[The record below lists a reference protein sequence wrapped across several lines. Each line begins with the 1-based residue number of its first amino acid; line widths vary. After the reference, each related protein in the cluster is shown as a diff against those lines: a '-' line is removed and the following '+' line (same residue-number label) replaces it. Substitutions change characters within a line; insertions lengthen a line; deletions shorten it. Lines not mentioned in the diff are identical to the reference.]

1 MKPFANSASNPD
13 AHSVAR
19 FALSMRMAKGI
30 VAVITSASLFMT
42 RKLALILLA
51 TALPFTGCKKLGE
64 KIPFLQKKTVAVAT
78 PAPVAAATPA
88 PEAKP
93 AAPIAPEINT
103 KAAVMALCYHRF
115 EDRPKDSLAINP
127 AEFEKQMQALKD
139 NGFTVIPLADFL
151 AWRRGEKSIPDKC
164 CLIGI
169 DDGYRSGYDVAW
181 PILKKYGY
189 PFTMFIYT
197 NYVKGQPNAGGQSM
211 SWEELAEM
219 RDAGVDIESHTIS
232 HSDLKAKN
240 GKWQKFQPTYEAWL
254 QHEMADSKKMLEQNL
269 GISVKALAYP
279 YGNHNEEVRRIAMES
294 GYEAAFTVYGQRLTH
309 TSAPDQLGRYAIESM
324 HPKVFEDAVRMIGGG
339 GGGAAS
345 GPYIAAAA
353 ASSMV
358 TEPANNA
365 VVTDPLPTIKANLAT
380 LGEVD
385 PASVEMRVSGF
396 GPVPAKYDAATK
408 TVEYKVAQKLR
419 EPSYSVFLSA
429 KVGGVKKEV
438 KWTFT
443 FDPTGSG
450 APAPE
455 DAALPAR
462 GGAAPATP
470 APAKIATPKA
480 KKK

>member
-1 MKPFANSASNPD
+1 
-13 AHSVAR
+13 
-19 FALSMRMAKGI
+19 MRAAPGI
-30 VAVITSASLFMT
+30 VAPFTSAPLFMT

-64 KIPFLQKKTVAVAT
+64 KIPFLKKKETAAAT
-78 PAPVAAATPA
+78 PAPVAAAAAPA
-88 PEAKP
+88 ADTKP
-93 AAPIAPEINT
+93 AAPAAPEINT
-103 KAAVMALCYHRF
+103 RAAVMALCYHRF

-127 AEFEKQMQALKD
+127 AEFEKQMQTLKD
-139 NGFTVIPLADFL
+139 NGFTVIPLGDFL
-151 AWRRGEKSIPDKC
+151 AWRRGEKTIPDKC
-164 CLIGI
+164 CLLGI
-169 DDGYRSGYDVAW
+169 DDGYRSGYEVAW

-240 GKWQKFQPTYEAWL
+240 GKWQKLQPSYEAWL
-254 QHEMADSKKMLEQNL
+254 THELVDSKKMLEQNL

-279 YGNHNEEVRRIAMES
+279 YGNHNEEVRRIAMEA
-294 GYEAAFTVYGQRLTH
+294 GYEAAFTVYGQRLSH
-309 TSAPDQLGRYAIESM
+309 GSAPDQLGRYAIESM
-324 HPKVFEDAVRMIGGG
+324 HPKVFEDAVRMVGGG
-339 GGGAAS
+339 GGGGS

-353 ASSMV
+353 SSSMV

-408 TVEYKVAQKLR
+408 TVEYKVVQKLR

-438 KWTFT
+438 KWSFT

-455 DAALPAR
+455 DAPLPSR
-462 GGAAPATP
+462 AAPATP
-470 APAKIATPKA
+470 PPAKIAPGKV

>member
-1 MKPFANSASNPD
+1 
-13 AHSVAR
+13 
-19 FALSMRMAKGI
+19 
-30 VAVITSASLFMT
+30 MT
-42 RKLALILLA
+42 RKLALLLLA

-64 KIPFLQKKTVAVAT
+64 KIPFFKKKETVVAT

-88 PEAKP
+88 PAVKP
-93 AAPIAPEINT
+93 AAAAAPEINT
-103 KAAVMALCYHRF
+103 RAAVMALCYHRF

-139 NGFTVIPLADFL
+139 NGYTVIPMADFL
-151 AWRRGEKSIPDKC
+151 AWRRDEKTIPDKC
-164 CLIGI
+164 CVICI
-169 DDGYRSGYDVAW
+169 DDGYRSGYEVAW

-197 NYVKGQPNAGGQSM
+197 NYVKGQPNAGGQSL

-240 GKWQKFQPTYEAWL
+240 GKWQKLQPSYEAWL
-254 QHEMADSKKMLEQNL
+254 THELVDSKKMLEQNL

-279 YGNHNEEVRRIAMES
+279 YGNNNETVRRATMEA
-294 GYEAAFTVYGQRLTH
+294 GYEAAFTVYGQRLSH
-309 TSAPDQLGRYAIESM
+309 GSPADQLGRYAVESM
-324 HPKVFEDAVRMIGGG
+324 HPKVFEDAIKMIGGGG

-345 GPYIAAAA
+345 EPYLSAPA

-358 TEPANNA
+358 TEPQNNE

-385 PASVEMRVSGF
+385 PASVEMRISGF

-408 TVEYKVAQKLR
+408 TVEYKVTQKLR
-419 EPSYSVFLSA
+419 EPSYSVFLTV
-429 KVGGVKKEV
+429 KVGGAKKEV

-450 APAPE
+450 ASAPGDAPLPPRTGSTPA
-455 DAALPAR
+455 
-462 GGAAPATP
+462 ATP
-470 APAKIATPKA
+470 ATTKLATPKP

>member
-1 MKPFANSASNPD
+1 
-13 AHSVAR
+13 
-19 FALSMRMAKGI
+19 MRAAKCI
-30 VAVITSASLFMT
+30 LAAFTTDTPFMT

-51 TALPFTGCKKLGE
+51 TALPFTGCKKIGE
-64 KIPFLQKKTVAVAT
+64 KIPFFKKKEAAVAT

-88 PEAKP
+88 PAVKP
-93 AAPIAPEINT
+93 AAAAAPEINQR
-103 KAAVMALCYHRF
+103 AAVMALCYHRF

-139 NGFTVIPLADFL
+139 NGYTVIPMADFL
-151 AWRRGEKSIPDKC
+151 AWRRDEKTIPDKC
-164 CLIGI
+164 CVICI

-211 SWEELAEM
+211 SWEELAQM

-240 GKWQKFQPTYEAWL
+240 GKWQKLQPSYEAWL
-254 QHEMADSKKMLEQNL
+254 THELVDSKKMLEQNL

-279 YGNHNEEVRRIAMES
+279 YGNNNETVRRAAMEA
-294 GYEAAFTVYGQRLTH
+294 GYEAAFTVYGQRLSH
-309 TSAPDQLGRYAIESM
+309 GSPADQLGRYAVESM
-324 HPKVFEDAVRMIGGG
+324 HPKVFEDAIKMIGGGG

-345 GPYIAAAA
+345 EPYLSAPA

-358 TEPANNA
+358 TEPQNNE

-385 PASVEMRVSGF
+385 PASVEMRISGF

-408 TVEYKVAQKLR
+408 TVEYKITQKLR
-419 EPSYSVFLSA
+419 EPSYSVFLTV
-429 KVGGVKKEV
+429 KVGGAKKEV

-450 APAPE
+450 ASAPG
-455 DAALPAR
+455 DAPLPPRA
-462 GGAAPATP
+462 GSTPAPATP
-470 APAKIATPKA
+470 AKTAPPKT